1 MNSRKARKRK
11 GSSRKSKR
19 GSFAKRTFRKAA
31 GQVEIH
37 TMGGDQLKF
46 PSGTDIEEITQT
58 LYPDTKSYMIPKLVF
73 VDSKQNGYEQ
83 GQLKKGVYSLVK
95 IAKKPLPTKSRT

>member
-1 MNSRKARKRK
+1 MNSRKTRKHK
-11 GSSRKSKR
+11 SASRKSPR
-19 GSFAKRTFRKAA
+19 GSFAKRSFIKSA
-31 GQVEIH
+31 GQIEIH
-37 TMGGDQLKF
+37 TMGGDAFKF
-46 PSGTDIEEITQT
+46 PSGTDIEEITRN

-95 IAKKPLPTKSRT
+95 IAKKPLPTRTRT